1 MKNKTFKKFL
11 TFFLYTYCISI
22 FIILLCSWAFHFSPN
37 TKSNFMLI
45 ALFIDLLITT
55 LYANKLRKDN

>member
-1 MKNKTFKKFL
+1 MKNKSFKKLL

-22 FIILLCSWAFHFSPN
+22 FIILLCSWFFKFSPS
-37 TKSNFMLI
+37 TKSNFMLVV
-45 ALFIDLLITT
+45 LFIDLLITT